1 MMWLSELEARR
12 GEFGAWNAANQRAMD
27 EYAAHPRAACAD
39 TRWIGEG
46 VMTLKLGSV
55 CTGYGGL
62 DLAVAQVLDVEH
74 AWVADVCKFDKDG
87 NAGHHDPCHAP
98 CSILAHRFPGVPN
111 LGDIKAIDWTT
122 VPSIE
127 VFTAGYPCQPFSHA
141 GRRRGTDDPRHLWP
155 FIREAIRVL
164 QPRLTF
170 LENVDGHR
178 SLGFDRVVGDMAEDG
193 MHVRWVVLPASGVGA
208 PHQRKRLF
216 MLITPDAEG
225 DTGRLEYRDDHA
237 A

>member
-1 MMWLSELEARR
+1 MS
-12 GEFGAWNAANQRAMD
+12 
-27 EYAAHPRAACAD
+27 
-39 TRWIGEG
+39 
-46 VMTLKLGSV
+46 LKLGSV

-62 DLAVAQVLDVEH
+62 DLGVAQVLDVEH

-87 NAGHHDPCHAP
+87 NACHHEPCRAP
-98 CSILAHRFPGVPN
+98 CTILAHRFPGVPN
-111 LGDIKAIDWTT
+111 LGDIKAIDWSD
-122 VPSIE
+122 VAPVD

-141 GRRRGTDDPRHLWP
+141 GRRRGTEDPRHLWP

-178 SLGFDRVVGDMAEDG
+178 SLGFDRVLGDMAEDG

-216 MLITPDAEG
+216 MAITPDAPSDARGLLDG
-225 DTGRLEYRDDHA
+225 DGHA

>member
-1 MMWLSELEARR
+1 M
-12 GEFGAWNAANQRAMD
+12 
-27 EYAAHPRAACAD
+27 
-39 TRWIGEG
+39 
-46 VMTLKLGSV
+46 LGLLN
-55 CTGYGGL
+55 GGL
-62 DLAVAQVLDVEH
+62 DLAVASVLDVEH
-74 AWVADVCKFDKDG
+74 AWVSDVCKFDKDG
-87 NAGHHDPCHAP
+87 NATHHDPCRAP

-111 LGDIKAIDWTT
+111 LGDMKRIDWAT
-122 VPSIE
+122 VPPID

-164 QPRLTF
+164 RPRLTF

-193 MHVRWVVLPASGVGA
+193 MHVRWVVLPAARVGA

-216 MLITPDAEG
+216 IAIAPDPHRG
-225 DTGRLEYRDDHA
+225 FDLGRGARADQRTVA
-237 A
+237 

>member
-1 MMWLSELEARR
+1 MGGS
-12 GEFGAWNAANQRAMD
+12 G
-27 EYAAHPRAACAD
+27 
-39 TRWIGEG
+39 G
-46 VMTLKLGSV
+46 VVLRLGST
-55 CTGYGGL
+55 CSGYGGL
-62 DLAVAQVLDVEH
+62 DLAVASVLDVEH
-74 AWVADVCKFDKDG
+74 AWVSDVCKFDKDG
-87 NAGHHDPCHAP
+87 NATHHDPCRAP

-111 LGDIKAIDWTT
+111 LGDMKAIDWTT
-122 VPSIE
+122 VPPID
-127 VFTAGYPCQPFSHA
+127 VFCAGYPCQPFSHA

-164 QPRLTF
+164 RPRLTF

-216 MLITPDAEG
+216 MAITPDAEG
-225 DTGRLEYRDDHA
+225 DPGRLQYRDDDA

>member
-1 MMWLSELEARR
+1 
-12 GEFGAWNAANQRAMD
+12 
-27 EYAAHPRAACAD
+27 
-39 TRWIGEG
+39 
-46 VMTLKLGSV
+46 MTLRLGST

-62 DLAVAQVLDVEH
+62 DLAVASVLDVEH
-74 AWVADVCKFDKDG
+74 VWVSDVCKFDKDG
-87 NAGHHDPCHAP
+87 NATHHNPCRAP

-111 LGDIKAIDWTT
+111 LGDMKKLDWHN
-122 VPSIE
+122 VPPVD

-155 FIREAIRVL
+155 FIREAVRVL
-164 QPRLTF
+164 RPSYTF

-193 MHVRWVVLPASGVGA
+193 MHVRWVVLPASGVDA

-216 MLITPDAEG
+216 MLITPDTES
-225 DTGRLEYRDDHA
+225 DEGRLEHRDDDSA
-237 A
+237 QDPQCA